1 MDALNPFHA
10 LADLQKFLELGGP
23 VLSIILAA
31 TFVMWALIVE
41 RLSYFAFAAPKEAE
55 HIRALWAARTD
66 HTSWQAQ
73 KIRTLMISRFRQHA
87 EQNIALI
94 LTLVVISPLL
104 GLLGTVTGM
113 ISIFDVMAAS
123 GASDVRAMS
132 AGVSNATITTMAGM
146 VAAISGLIVAR
157 RLEARSRRVAADLA
171 SALEPGGSGESKRSG
186 RRGEDAARVDMTPML
201 DVVFIMLIFFV
212 ATAVF
217 VQEKTVNLIPP
228 PRGDETTIQN
238 PDPLI
243 LIQVTGKDAIYI
255 NQEPVDVALV
265 GAKVSALRAEHTRS
279 GVLIIPADA
288 ASHGVIVRIIDQVEA
303 AGGAWSIQRQDAR

>member
-1 MDALNPFHA
+1 MDALNPIHA
-10 LADLQKFLELGGP
+10 LGNLQKFLEMGGP
-23 VLSIILAA
+23 VLSIILVT

-41 RLSYFAFAAPKEAE
+41 RFSYFAFAEPAEAR
-55 HIRALWAARTD
+55 HIRTVWNARED
-66 HTSWQAQ
+66 RTSWAAQ
-73 KIRTLMISRFRQHA
+73 KIRSLMISRFRQHA

-113 ISIFDVMAAS
+113 ITIFDVMAAS

-146 VAAISGLIVAR
+146 VAAISGLIIAR
-157 RLEARSRRVAADLA
+157 RLELRSRRVVADLA
-171 SALEPGGSGESKRSG
+171 STLEPGGLANSKKAGSQNQ
-186 RRGEDAARVDMTPML
+186 EAAGVDMTPML

-228 PRGDETTIQN
+228 PRSDETVTNN

-243 LIQVTGKDAIYI
+243 LIQVTDRDVIYV
-255 NQEPVDVALV
+255 NQQLTDVALV
-265 GAKVSALRAEHTRS
+265 GATVSSLRSEHTRS
-279 GVLIIPADA
+279 GVLIAPDDD
-288 ASHGVIVRIIDQVEA
+288 ASHGVVVRIIDEVER
-303 AGGAWSIQRQDAR
+303 AGGAWSIQREGQR

>member
-23 VLSIILAA
+23 VLSIILVT
-31 TFVMWALIVE
+31 TFVMWSLIVE
-41 RLSYFAFAAPKEAE
+41 RLSYFAVAEPQEAKR
-55 HIRALWAARTD
+55 IRDAWYARTERI
-66 HTSWQAQ
+66 SWRAQ
-73 KIRTLMISRFRQHA
+73 KIRALMISRFRQHA
-87 EQNIALI
+87 EHNIALI

-113 ISIFDVMAAS
+113 VSIFDVMAAS

-146 VAAISGLIVAR
+146 VAAISGLIVAQ
-157 RLEARSRRVAADLA
+157 RLDARSRRVVADLA
-171 SALEPGGSGESKRSG
+171 SALEPGGLDKGSRAVTCDE
-186 RRGEDAARVDMTPML
+186 EAARVDMTPML

-217 VQEKTVNLIPP
+217 VQEKMVNLIPP
-228 PRGDETTIQN
+228 PRGDETVTQN

-243 LIQVTGKDAIYI
+243 LIQVTDRDLIYI
-255 NQEPVDVALV
+255 NQEPVDIALV
-265 GAKVSALRAEHTRS
+265 GARVSSLRSEHTRS
-279 GVLIIPADA
+279 GVLISPDDE
-288 ASHGVIVRIIDQVEA
+288 ASHGVIVRIIDQVQA
-303 AGGAWSIQRQDAR
+303 AGGAWSIQRERER